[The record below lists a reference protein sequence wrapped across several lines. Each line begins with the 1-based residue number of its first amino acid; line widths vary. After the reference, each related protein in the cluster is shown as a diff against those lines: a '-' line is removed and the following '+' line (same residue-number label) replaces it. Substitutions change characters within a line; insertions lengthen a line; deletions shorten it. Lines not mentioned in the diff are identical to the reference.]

1 MEVAKQN
8 TDLQRINAKQS
19 KQLGKMGKLEDKLN
33 AYKST
38 VAMQE
43 KVSRIL
49 VFALIVTTGLLF
61 YEPILTRLRI
71 FVY

>member
-8 TDLQRINAKQS
+8 KDLQRINAKQS

-49 VFALIVTTGLLF
+49 VFTLIVTTGLLF